1 MTPKPNPERFDMT
14 LEEQIAFWMI
24 IIPEYAHRS
33 VREKS
38 LMLYNNKLLRSE
50 DAG

>member
-1 MTPKPNPERFDMT
+1 MTPKPNHERFDMT
-14 LEEQIAFWMI
+14 TEEQIAFWMI
-24 IIPEYAHRS
+24 VIPEYPHRA

>member
-14 LEEQIAFWMI
+14 TEEQIAFWMI
-24 IIPEYAHRS
+24 VIPEYSHRV